1 MEDNLNP
8 CFLIGMMFGIAIG
21 SLLVGAI
28 LKLAVYTFNL
38 MAGGP
43 DSRYA
48 VPARSFSDTV
58 QIGLV
63 MAVMSSVFQV
73 VMLFAFPG
81 RVPAGIP
88 DRQQEM
94 SLIRLLVQLCFY
106 LVSFTSFILL
116 VKYRFPT
123 TFMRAFLVVI
133 WYFVIVL
140 LIVCLATAVV
150 FVCVA
155 LSGAALRGG

>member
-1 MEDNLNP
+1 M
-8 CFLIGMMFGIAIG
+8 
-21 SLLVGAI
+21 
-28 LKLAVYTFNL
+28 
-38 MAGGP
+38 
-43 DSRYA
+43 
-48 VPARSFSDTV
+48 V

-63 MAVMSSVFQV
+63 IAVMSSVFQV
-73 VMLFAFPG
+73 VMRFAFPG
-81 RVPAGIP
+81 GGPAGIP

-94 SLIRLLVQLCFY
+94 SLIRLLIHLCFF
-106 LVSFTSFILL
+106 LVSFTTFILL
-116 VKYRFPT
+116 VKDRFPT

-150 FVCVA
+150 FVYVA